1 MEETEPPH
9 KESEGLPKSSEI
21 QRALMAYS
29 HDAILG
35 VNRKGAIVFWNIGAE
50 QVFGYSSP
58 EILGQPVTKL
68 ISEKNRE
75 GPARVLGAF
84 LTGNYGKTALIEG
97 EALRKDGSTFPLELS
112 LSIRRQNGESMG
124 LAIGRDISDRKN
136 TERALRQSA
145 ERYCNLFATCLETVF
160 SADVPDNTG
169 VSNEALERL
178 CGYCLEELTE
188 MKPTG
193 TLPSECREYLS
204 KQVDEMLSAD
214 KPISSIVHQILSKDG
229 KRILIEQYLNFI
241 NKTDK
246 TAGFQESRSDISERN
261 ITEEQLKSPF
271 IDLTEIVC
279 RVIEFYDPYTA
290 EHQQRVAELAHI
302 AGENMGLAED
312 VVERLYFNG
321 LLHDIG
327 KISIPKSIL
336 TKPGELAEEE
346 WALIRAHTK
355 QGYRILKDANLP
367 WPAADVALQH
377 HERLDG
383 SGYPNGI
390 TGDKLSLEVNIL
402 AVCDVV
408 EAMSSHR
415 PYRPAR
421 TTADVLKELK
431 DGRGTKYDASV
442 VDAMLPMVESGDF
455 KRVWDRKNWKSTTAE
470 VPGAQRRPQRFQ
482 RADN

>member
-9 KESEGLPKSSEI
+9 EESEALPKSREI
-21 QRALMAYS
+21 HGVLVACSR
-29 HDAILG
+29 DAILE
-35 VNRKGAIVFWNIGAE
+35 VNRKGTIVFWNEGAE
-50 QVFGYSSP
+50 QVFGYSNP
-58 EILGQPVTKL
+58 EILGQPLTRL
-68 ISEKNRE
+68 ISEKHRE
-75 GPARVLGAF
+75 GHARVLRAF
-84 LTGNYGKTALIEG
+84 LTGDYGTTALIEG

-112 LSIRRQNGESMG
+112 LSIRRQNGQSLG
-124 LAIGRDISDRKN
+124 LAVGRDITHRKN
-136 TERALRQSA
+136 TERALRESA
-145 ERYCNLFATCLETVF
+145 ERYCSLFATCLEAVF

-169 VSNEALERL
+169 VSNKALEKL

-193 TLPSECREYLS
+193 ILPPESSEYLS
-204 KQVDEMLSAD
+204 RQIDKMLSTD
-214 KPISSIVHQILSKDG
+214 EPVSSIVHEILKKDG

-241 NKTDK
+241 NRKDK
-246 TAGFQESRSDISERN
+246 PAGFQESHGNITERN
-261 ITEEQLKSPF
+261 ITEEQLKSSF
-271 IDLTEIVC
+271 IDLTKIVS
-279 RVIEFYDPYTA
+279 RVIGFYDAYTA
-290 EHQQRVAELAHI
+290 EHQQRVAELARI

-336 TKPGELAEEE
+336 TKPGQLAEEE

-355 QGYRILKDANLP
+355 QGHSILKDANLP
-367 WPAADVALQH
+367 WPAANVALQH

-390 TGDKLSLEVNIL
+390 TGDKLSLEVSIL

-442 VDAMLPMVESGDF
+442 VDVMLPMIESGEF
-455 KRVWDRKNWKSTTAE
+455 RCAWDRKN
-470 VPGAQRRPQRFQ
+470 
-482 RADN
+482 

>member
-9 KESEGLPKSSEI
+9 KEPKALPKSRDI
-21 QRALMAYS
+21 HGALVAYS
-29 HDAILG
+29 RDAILE
-35 VNRKGAIVFWNIGAE
+35 VNRKGTIVFWNKGAE

-68 ISEKNRE
+68 ISEKHRE
-75 GPARVLGAF
+75 GHARILGAL
-84 LTGNYGKTALIEG
+84 LTGNYGKTAVIEG

-112 LSIRRQNGESMG
+112 LSIRRQDGESLG
-124 LAIGRDISDRKN
+124 LVVGRDITERKN
-136 TERALRQSA
+136 TDLALRRSA
-145 ERYCNLFATCLETVF
+145 ERYCNLFAACLEAVF
-160 SADVPDNTG
+160 SEDVPDNSG
-169 VSNEALERL
+169 VGNTALEKL
-178 CGYCLEELTE
+178 CGYCLKELTE
-188 MKPTG
+188 MKPTD
-193 TLPSECREYLS
+193 TLSLESKEYLS
-204 KQVDEMLSAD
+204 EQIDKILSAD
-214 KPISSIVHQILSKDG
+214 EPISSIINEILEKDG
-229 KRILIEQYLNFI
+229 RRILIEQYLNFI
-241 NKTDK
+241 NRKDK
-246 TAGFQESRSDISERN
+246 LARFQESHSNVAEHN
-261 ITEEQLKSPF
+261 ITEEQLKSSF
-271 IDLTEIVC
+271 IDLTKIVS

-290 EHQQRVAELAHI
+290 EHQQRVAKLAHI
-302 AGENMGLAED
+302 AGQNMGLTED

-355 QGYRILKDANLP
+355 QGYSILKDANLP

-390 TGDKLSLEVNIL
+390 TGDKLSLEVSIL

-421 TTADVLKELK
+421 TTADVVKELK

-442 VDAMLPMVESGDF
+442 VDVMLPMIESGEF
-455 KRVWDRKNWKSTTAE
+455 KCAWDRKN
-470 VPGAQRRPQRFQ
+470 
-482 RADN
+482 